1 MGRPKNKT
9 ADPAKLDEPALRLRV
24 FIRSDMIGSGKIE
37 ILNLVGETG
46 SISGAAREMGLSYR
60 RVWSLLKTIQ
70 RSLADHLFTTSRGG
84 GANAGAQ
91 LTDLGKELVVRYG
104 AFEEE
109 MKISS
114 KPFLEWIK
122 SRQAVE

>member
-1 MGRPKNKT
+1 
-9 ADPAKLDEPALRLRV
+9 
-24 FIRSDMIGSGKIE
+24 MIGSGKIE
-37 ILNLVGETG
+37 ILKLVGETG

-60 RVWSLLKTIQ
+60 RVWSLLKAIQ
-70 RSLADHLFTTSRGG
+70 RSFADPLFTTSRGG

-109 MKISS
+109 MKTSS